1 MYGSNQCGS
10 RSPKSCHQPGLP
22 ASRARL
28 SRLSRSAVS
37 VTPYRVS
44 RSSTSRSL
52 KPTRPCSIRLIL
64 EWEPR
69 MASDALIATPR
80 SLTHS
85 NAWSSF
91 ARDLGIAKSACHILT
106 CLFVTGQL
114 SSSLAEPVSRVR
126 HNGCY
131 HALTLIRLHGR
142 RGRQFGLRRR
152 ICGHLTGASEVRT
165 GSGQHI
171 VELPVLGALEEGR
184 DLGPGV
190 EQGRPGREA

>member
-10 RSPKSCHQPGLP
+10 RSPKSSHQPGLP

-37 VTPYRVS
+37 LTPYRES

-52 KPTRPCSIRLIL
+52 NPTRPCSIRLIL

-69 MASDALIATPR
+69 MASAACSVVISRASRSRRSWAPRTIRWTVGPLARRPKFRTGPSQAAPSDALIATPR
-80 SLTHS
+80 SLTQS

-106 CLFVTGQL
+106 WLFVTGQL
-114 SSSLAEPVSRVR
+114 SRWLVEPSVR
-126 HNGCY
+126 ARHYGWY
-131 HALTLIRLHGR
+131 HALTSIRAHHDRERGFGR
-142 RGRQFGLRRR
+142 G
-152 ICGHLTGASEVRT
+152 
-165 GSGQHI
+165 
-171 VELPVLGALEEGR
+171 
-184 DLGPGV
+184 
-190 EQGRPGREA
+190 